1 MLKIHVI
8 LQFLLQMED
17 SDDPHSQKSSRD
29 SPSRQVHQP
38 MQRSATVRE
47 LSPTENRPPLS
58 PTLSRCVK
66 K

>member
-1 MLKIHVI
+1 
-8 LQFLLQMED
+8 MED
-17 SDDPHSQKSSRD
+17 SDDPHSQKSSRE

-66 K
+66 KMIFF